1 MNKETLITFHESL
14 KKRGTWLVHVKSP
27 TGSGFL
33 RQGFAWKTLR
43 GAENA
48 AKAAYPNAL
57 QSPRS

>member
-1 MNKETLITFHESL
+1 MKETLVTFHESI
-14 KKRGTWLVHVKSP
+14 KRKGCWLVHVKSQ

-48 AKAAYPNAL
+48 AKKAYPNAL
-57 QSPRS
+57 QPPRN

>member
-1 MNKETLITFHESL
+1 MKPTVITFCESL
-14 KKRGTWLVHVKSP
+14 KRKGTWLVHVKSP

-48 AKAAYPNAL
+48 AKKAYPNAL
-57 QSPRS
+57 QPPRS